1 MLTLTLAGKEN
12 VGIVASSLKN
22 FEGLSQYIYQV
33 LDEGSTEDQEDLL
46 FDKSI
51 NGHRIQMIA
60 NSYTRNIDNIKSDIV
75 RQALLEVD
83 NDNDAFLVKSAL
95 LSLATDNAKDPVLA
109 KLNSGPEM
117 MSLFNSGVILG
128 LSVEEVANLTLS
140 DTGILLSNLT
150 KSNVFNGQ
158 KGFNRLTGAI

>member
-60 NSYTRNIDNIKSDIV
+60 NSYTRNMDNIKSDRV

-95 LSLATDNAKDPVLA
+95 LSLATD
-109 KLNSGPEM
+109 
-117 MSLFNSGVILG
+117 
-128 LSVEEVANLTLS
+128 
-140 DTGILLSNLT
+140 
-150 KSNVFNGQ
+150 
-158 KGFNRLTGAI
+158 

>member
-1 MLTLTLAGKEN
+1 
-12 VGIVASSLKN
+12 
-22 FEGLSQYIYQV
+22 
-33 LDEGSTEDQEDLL
+33 
-46 FDKSI
+46 
-51 NGHRIQMIA
+51 MIA
-60 NSYTRNIDNIKSDIV
+60 NSYTRNVDNIKSDKV
-75 RQALLEVD
+75 KQALLEVD

-95 LSLATDNAKDPVLA
+95 LSLATDNAKDPILA

-158 KGFNRLTGAI
+158 KGFNRLTSAI